1 MKKIVLILTSFIM
14 IMGLTACGR
23 QVNTAESSEAA
34 GTATPEAEIAQS
46 PSYQTANPDNVITV
60 NSTEHVS
67 VVPDIA
73 EVVYSVRT
81 KDSTASGCQQQN
93 SEDVGQVIELLKSLG
108 IAESS
113 IQTSDYYMNPVYNY
127 NSGSAV
133 LTGYE
138 AITTLTVSDLP
149 IDELDDILAQSVS
162 GGINTVQSITYQAS
176 KYDESYQDAL
186 KKAVA
191 SAYEKAQ
198 VLAAA
203 SGAAVGRVISIR
215 EISGYSDTRYT
226 DYARSNQ
233 INSLSSA
240 KEEALADTA
249 GMMPG
254 EVDVEAGIV
263 VEYQLVY

>member
-1 MKKIVLILTSFIM
+1 MKKIVLILTTFIM
-14 IMGLTACGR
+14 IMGLTACGG
-23 QVNTAESSEAA
+23 QVNTTESSEASE
-34 GTATPEAEIAQS
+34 TATPEAETIQS
-46 PSYQTANPDNVITV
+46 SASQTTDPSHRITV
-60 NSTEHVS
+60 NSSEHVS

-81 KDSTASGCQQQN
+81 KDSTASGCQQKN
-93 SEDVGQVIELLKSLG
+93 SANVGQVIELLKSLG

-127 NSGSAV
+127 SSGSAV
-133 LTGYE
+133 LAGYE
-138 AITTLTVSDLP
+138 ATTTLTVSDLP

-176 KYDESYQDAL
+176 EYDESYQEAL

-203 SGAAVGRVISIR
+203 SGSTVGPVISIQ
-215 EISGYSDTRYT
+215 EISGYSDARYT

-254 EVDVEAGIV
+254 EVDVEAGII
-263 VEYQLVY
+263 VEYQLIY

>member
-1 MKKIVLILTSFIM
+1 MKKIVFILSTLIM
-14 IMGLTACGR
+14 IMGLTACGG
-23 QVNTAESSEAA
+23 QVNTTESSEASE
-34 GTATPEAEIAQS
+34 TATPEAEIVQS
-46 PSYQTANPDNVITV
+46 SSCQTTNPDNAITV

-73 EVVYSVRT
+73 EVVYSVHT
-81 KDSTASGCQQQN
+81 KGSTASGCQQQN
-93 SEDVGQVIELLKSLG
+93 SGDVGQVIELLKSLG

-113 IQTSDYYMNPVYNY
+113 IRTSDYYMNPVYNY

-149 IDELDDILAQSVS
+149 IDGLDNILAQSVS
-162 GGINTVQSITYQAS
+162 SGINTVQSITYQAS
-176 KYDESYQDAL
+176 KYDENYQDAL

-203 SGAAVGRVISIR
+203 SEASVGRVINIR
-215 EISGYSDTRYT
+215 EISGYSDARYT

-254 EVDVEAGIV
+254 EVDVEAGII
-263 VEYQLVY
+263 VEYQLIY

>member
-23 QVNTAESSEAA
+23 QVNTTESSEVS
-34 GTATPEAEIAQS
+34 GTVESKTETLQNS
-46 PSYQTANPDNVITV
+46 SSQTDSSTNSITV

-81 KDSTASGCQQQN
+81 KDSTASGCQQKN
-93 SEDVGQVIELLKSLG
+93 SGDVGQVIELLKSLG

-113 IQTSDYYMNPVYNY
+113 IQTSDFYMNPVYNY

-138 AITTLTVSDLP
+138 AITTLNVSDLP
-149 IDELDDILAQSVS
+149 IDELDEILAQSVS

-203 SGAAVGRVISIR
+203 SGASVGRVISIR
-215 EISGYSDTRYT
+215 EISGYSDARYT

>member
-1 MKKIVLILTSFIM
+1 MIRVLVVDDSTFMRHALVSLLEQDPDIK
-14 IMGLTACGR
+14 
-23 QVNTAESSEAA
+23 VA
-34 GTATPEAEIAQS
+34 GTAR
-46 PSYQTANPDNVITV
+46 D
-60 NSTEHVS
+60 
-67 VVPDIA
+67 
-73 EVVYSVRT
+73 
-81 KDSTASGCQQQN
+81 G
-93 SEDVGQVIELLKSLG
+93 
-108 IAESS
+108 
-113 IQTSDYYMNPVYNY
+113 
-127 NSGSAV
+127 
-133 LTGYE
+133 
-138 AITTLTVSDLP
+138 
-149 IDELDDILAQSVS
+149 
-162 GGINTVQSITYQAS
+162 
-176 KYDESYQDAL
+176 QDAL